1 MRQAPPTLSSVRGGP
16 EKEKAFEEVVLEGTR
31 SKKTKYD
38 LQQISIRKTGEK

>member
-1 MRQAPPTLSSVRGGP
+1 VRQAPPTLSSVRRGP
-16 EKEKAFEEVVLEGTR
+16 EKEKTLEEVVLEGTR